1 MNIKTLETLLE
12 TNDFFK
18 TSVLYEDCDGN
29 ENEIIRQT
37 KKDLKLGDT
46 NVDVNIFLFK
56 DESAHVEL
64 NLEEFTNELE
74 EFECLEEIEYLLLD
88 NDVKN
93 SLKSLLEENTG
104 EDFSGMVFE
113 EVKILQPQKKE
124 LLKLVCLLNK

>member
-18 TSVLYEDCDGN
+18 TSVLYEDYDGS
-29 ENEIIRQT
+29 ENEIIKQT

-46 NVDVNIFLFK
+46 NVDVNVFLFK

-64 NLEEFTNELE
+64 NLEELTNELE
-74 EFECLEEIEYLLLD
+74 ECDCLEEIEYLLLD

-104 EDFSGMVFE
+104 EDFSGMIFE
-113 EVKILQPQKKE
+113 EVNVVTPEEGIVEIGLSFK
-124 LLKLVCLLNK
+124 